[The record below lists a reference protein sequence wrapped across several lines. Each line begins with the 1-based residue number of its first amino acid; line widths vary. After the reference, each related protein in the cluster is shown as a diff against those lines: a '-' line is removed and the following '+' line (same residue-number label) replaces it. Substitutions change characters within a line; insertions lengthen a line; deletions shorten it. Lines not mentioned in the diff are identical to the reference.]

1 MESSIPGDAEA
12 PSLRGDLSA
21 IVRGYRAAAGSTAD
35 LAAAELRLAAS
46 TTVLL
51 LALAIAIALFA
62 SAAWL
67 LLMLALAALL
77 ADASAWPAALTAIA
91 GANLLAA
98 LGCWTWM
105 RAITPNL
112 TFREL
117 RAALAGG
124 AAPGDDAAQQTAGG

>member
-1 MESSIPGDAEA
+1 MESSLPGDSEA
-12 PSLRGDLSA
+12 PSIRHDLSA
-21 IVRGYRAAAGSTAD
+21 IVRGYRAVAGSTAD

-46 TTVLL
+46 TTVLI

-77 ADASAWPAALTAIA
+77 ANASAWPAALTAVA

-105 RAITPNL
+105 RAVTPNL

-117 RAALAGG
+117 RAVLAGRS
-124 AAPGDDAAQQTAGG
+124 PGDDATQQTAGG

>member
-1 MESSIPGDAEA
+1 MEPPRPEDGEGQ
-12 PSLRGDLSA
+12 SLRQDLSA

-46 TTVLL
+46 TTVLI

-62 SAAWL
+62 SSAWL
-67 LLMLALAALL
+67 LLMLAIAALL
-77 ADASAWPAALTAIA
+77 AGAPAWPAALAGVA

-105 RAITPNL
+105 RAVTPNL

-117 RAALAGG
+117 RAALAGR
-124 AAPGDDAAQQTAGG
+124 APGVEAAQPAANT